1 MLKVYNPSPALADY
15 ICCFWSLETPSE
27 RHTEL
32 VYPSGKIQ
40 LIFHFG
46 KPFRDMDSSGNE
58 YMQPQFA
65 VCGQKTSYSHVT
77 AEYGS
82 GMIAAVLKTECASV
96 LLDLPL
102 HEITDYT
109 VSMTDIFRN
118 WRNSEWKFSDCIDDL
133 SGIRVIENF
142 LMQQICRRKSC
153 HNYFVKSCV
162 DEIRQ
167 NRGLSLPFSSMEN
180 FNLSERS
187 LQRIF
192 KEHVGI
198 SPKKFA
204 DIMRLENSID
214 LFRKGKTLTDVCY
227 ESGYY
232 DQPHFIKSFRR
243 FTGHTPSE
251 FYSLL

>member
-15 ICCFWSLETPSE
+15 ICCFWSLETPCAG
-27 RHTEL
+27 HTEL

-40 LIFHFG
+40 LIFHYG
-46 KPFRDMDSSGNE
+46 KPFRDRDSSGNE
-58 YMQPQFA
+58 FLQPQFA

-77 AEYGS
+77 AEKSS
-82 GMIAAVLKTECASV
+82 GMIAAVLKTESASA
-96 LLDLPL
+96 LFRLPL
-102 HEITDYT
+102 NELTDYT
-109 VSMTDIFRN
+109 VSMTEIFKS
-118 WRNSEWKFSDCIDDL
+118 WKNSESIFCDCADDL
-133 SGIRVIENF
+133 SGIRVIEKF
-142 LMQQICRRKSC
+142 LIKLIGKHRSC

-162 DEIRQ
+162 EEIRH

-192 KEHVGI
+192 KDHVGI

-214 LFRKGKTLTDVCY
+214 LFRQGKTLTDVCY

-243 FTGHTPSE
+243 FTGYTPSE
-251 FYSLL
+251 FSSLV